1 MNTDELRLLRLRRFD
16 NVGNSNNDSSSTSNN
31 SHNDSTSTSNNSK
44 STSNN
49 SHNDSTSFSPE
60 IIAFNS
66 RQYADIQSILWVSGG
81 ATIEDMERWYEQGFE
96 FYDHPSFG
104 LKQSKGGPCG
114 ILAAVQAEM
123 IFEIQ
128 KHHHDSN
135 DIPLISKDN
144 VNDYLVTALLTIL
157 LRASTN
163 NVIYL
168 VSLSTSSALLTM
180 STNENDMIVYK
191 CKADNIDNIK
201 EFILKSLL
209 PSLSSKSG
217 SMLFL
222 LALVLTRGIDNIRH
236 VDMDDINTLIQ
247 QFGHCS
253 QDLINLLL
261 TGRATSNV
269 WDGNISLGDIGMVI
283 KGVAERSSVGYLTH
297 LESLRLCTVGHN
309 YKVPLSSVWVV
320 GSSSHFSVLFCID
333 NNINILSESESLLI
347 KIQKAFKTADKDDC
361 GFITSTDMSIVLGNL
376 NINMND
382 YDISRLRQFLS
393 DGDIILFSTFWQHI
407 SKLMSGTSLDAILP
421 SSSSWNNSN
430 NNITDLWRDSDLVS
444 DVGGRQRSDSE
455 IARQLQAEFDGVEYI
470 DTSRNN
476 NKRERSHSDV
486 AREWN
491 NFPATTSAI
500 TNNNYSSSNSN
511 NDKSNVAEEKSYIL
525 YHYNGLEKKER
536 SSPLSKCTIIITRD
550 DNTIGQPITNTN
562 TNTSAGNHVCPID
575 EVIKTRFPS
584 SKIQWEQTPPS
595 ID

>member
-1 MNTDELRLLRLRRFD
+1 MNRDELRLLRLRRFD
-16 NVGNSNNDSSSTSNN
+16 NVDNNNDSNN
-31 SHNDSTSTSNNSK
+31 STSTSNNNDPNS
-44 STSNN
+44 STNF
-49 SHNDSTSFSPE
+49 TPE
-60 IIAFNS
+60 IITLNS
-66 RQYADIQSILWVSGG
+66 RQYADIQNILWISGG
-81 ATIEDMERWYEQGFE
+81 ATIEDMERWYQQGFE

-123 IFEIQ
+123 IYEIQ
-128 KHHHDSN
+128 KRHHDSN

-144 VNDYLVTALLTIL
+144 VNDYLITALLTIL

-163 NVIYL
+163 NIIYL
-168 VSLSTSSALLTM
+168 VSLSSSSSLLTM

-201 EFILKSLL
+201 EFVLKSLL
-209 PSLSSKSG
+209 PLLSSKSG

-222 LALVLTRGIDNIRH
+222 LALVLTRGIENIRN

-269 WDGNISLGDIGMVI
+269 IDGDVSYGDSGLVI
-283 KGVAERSSVGYLTH
+283 KGVAERSTVGYLTH

-361 GFITSTDMSIVLGNL
+361 GFITSTDISIVLGDL

-393 DGDIILFSTFWQHI
+393 DGDIILFSTFWQHV
-407 SKLMSGTSLDAILP
+407 SKLMTGTSLAAVLP
-421 SSSSWNNSN
+421 SSSSSWNNSN
-430 NNITDLWRDSDLVS
+430 NNLTDLWTDSNIVS
-444 DVGGRQRSDSE
+444 GAGGRQRSDSE

-470 DTSRNN
+470 DTSRNS
-476 NKRERSHSDV
+476 NKRERSSSDL
-486 AREWN
+486 AREWSN
-491 NFPATTSAI
+491 NAYAVNSPPTTSAI
-500 TNNNYSSSNSN
+500 TNNNYSSSSSNSNSN
-511 NDKSNVAEEKSYIL
+511 NDKSNAQVTEEKSYIL

-536 SSPLSKCTIIITRD
+536 LSPLSKCTIVITRD